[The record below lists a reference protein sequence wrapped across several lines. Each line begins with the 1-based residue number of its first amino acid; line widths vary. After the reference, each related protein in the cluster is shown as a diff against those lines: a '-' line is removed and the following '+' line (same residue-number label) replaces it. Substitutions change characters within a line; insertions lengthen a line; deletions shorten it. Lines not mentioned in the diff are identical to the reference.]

1 MMGRVLGVESLTE
14 AVLVTVVLVKVVFAG
29 RDLGFCGRGFTVGV
43 FTGVDLVRIVSRRI
57 K

>member
-43 FTGVDLVRIVSRRI
+43 FTGVDLVRIVSGRI